1 LAKSSVDVPL
11 LALFRAPAK
20 QDDECLTIL
29 TEVNPAAGSEVELVL
44 EHSMTD
50 TFDVREIAERDPGH
64 GHCYLQRPRYSDY
77 RTMSRTGCGPWCR
90 DILERRSFIMV
101 T

>member
-64 GHCYLQRPRYSDY
+64 GHCYLRSGLGIQIIEP
-77 RTMSRTGCGPWCR
+77 CR
-90 DILERRSFIMV
+90 VRVAALGVEIFSNVDHSLW
-101 T
+101 